1 MKPYYDEDG
10 VVIFHG
16 DCREVLPG
24 LRADLVLSDPPYG
37 IDRAN
42 GMGGGGKTW
51 GAKRRYKGDWD
62 ACRPSPETISAVR
75 LAGSVCI
82 LWGGNCFA
90 DSLPY
95 SPKWLVWDKEQRM
108 PSFSDAE
115 LAWTNLPGTSV
126 KMFRQCGAGILAK
139 ERERHHPTQKPLA
152 LIKWCIE
159 LVPEAQSILDPF
171 MGSGTTLVAAKNL
184 GRRAVGIEIEEKYCE
199 IAAKRCSQGVFDFS
213 NELADNRVA
222 QHDNEGATPQGV
234 LLEAMGGDQCAS
246 GPEDL

>member
-10 VVIFHG
+10 VVIYHG
-16 DCREVLPG
+16 DCLAIIG
-24 LRADLVLSDPPYG
+24 ALQADVMVTDPPYG
-37 IDRAN
+37 MAYRSWSGARVRGDGSVAARDAALELWHPRPAIAFGRWSVERPRGVRLRLIWDKGEWP
-42 GMGGGGKTW
+42 GMGDLALPWGPSDEEIYVIGEGWSGK
-51 GAKRRYKGDWD
+51 RM
-62 ACRPSPETISAVR
+62 
-75 LAGSVCI
+75 GSVYRS
-82 LWGGNCFA
+82 
-90 DSLPY
+90 D
-95 SPKWLVWDKEQRM
+95 RM
-108 PSFSDAE
+108 AAQDA
-115 LAWTNLPGTSV
+115 S
-126 KMFRQCGAGILAK
+126 
-139 ERERHHPTQKPLA
+139 HPTQKPVQL
-152 LIKWCIE
+152 LERIIE
-159 LVPEAQSILDPF
+159 RCPPGVVLDPF